1 MNFFIYAEIDVSLFL
16 AALRMNS
23 VLNLILSHQPAAA
36 VAKMV
41 AYWSQCVP
49 NESILIAYGGTK
61 SEFDAIQ
68 HKQKFFVDDPRLRTR
83 DHQREFQSY
92 TSLFQAAAEF
102 LKTQGA
108 QFQFVHFAEYD
119 HLPLVPGLNERQ
131 IERLTAEG
139 ADLVGFHLRR
149 VDGTSNPHFLY
160 HAANSNFASYWSK
173 ISRRSELEVIL
184 SMFGTGSFW
193 KREAFCAV
201 AAVKE
206 PFPIYMELYLPTL
219 AHHLGFRVR
228 DLTEQNRFV
237 RALAS
242 EIDPIDNAHAQG
254 AWTLHPV
261 KRLWDK

>member
-1 MNFFIYAEIDVSLFL
+1 MT
-16 AALRMNS
+16 S
-23 VLNLILSHQPAAA
+23 VLNLLLSHQPPAA
-36 VAKMV
+36 VSNMLTH
-41 AYWSQCVP
+41 WNRCVP

-68 HKQKFFVDDPRLRTR
+68 HPEKFFIDDPRLRTR

-92 TSLFQAAAEF
+92 TRLFQSAGEF
-102 LKTQGA
+102 LEGEGD
-108 QFQFVHFAEYD
+108 QFRFVHFAEYD
-119 HLPLVPGLNERQ
+119 HLPLVPDLNERQ

-139 ADLVGFHLRR
+139 ADLLGFHVHR
-149 VDGTSNPHFLY
+149 VDGTNNPHFLY
-160 HAANSNFASYWSK
+160 HAADAKFMSYWFA
-173 ISRRSELEVIL
+173 ISRRTEPEVVLEM
-184 SMFGTGSFW
+184 SGSGSFW
-193 KREAFCAV
+193 NREAFCSV
-201 AAVKE
+201 CAVKE

-242 EIDPIDNAHAQG
+242 EIDPIDKAHARG